1 MFTVYKVNLDNSLSH
16 KEHLDSVDELNLWI
30 AEKYGKFA
38 TIKIIADRLKHFCI
52 MTDNGTWFEK
62 IKSKEM

>member
-30 AEKYGKFA
+30 GEKHGQFA
-38 TIKIIADRLKHFCI
+38 TIKIVREKTKYYVI